1 MKAVI
6 VELRDGYASVLSDD
20 GCVVKIKNNNYELG
34 QVIYI
39 NNTGKSMV
47 RKIAMFAASA
57 AAVLVLGTGTWAYA
71 SPYSYVSLDVNP
83 SIEYVLNR
91 FDRVININAVN
102 EDGEEIL
109 HEFKLGNIK
118 HKTIK
123 HAIHQT
129 LDQITDLGYLNSDT
143 KSGIIIA
150 TSGKNLN
157 KADQLAH
164 EIKEEVE
171 QDIVDSYDDL
181 PIDATVEAYSV
192 GMERVE
198 KAKELGVT
206 PGKLNLVEKMISS
219 SDDAENIKLEEWLD
233 KPVSDIISATAKGP
247 KAHNVIG
254 SENKKAEKEIAKAEK
269 EAAKKKEKADK
280 EAVKEKEKADKEA
293 VKEKEK
299 ADREAIKEI
308 DKANKEASKADKEA
322 NKNKAK
328 ADKEVAKEKVKTDK
342 KANKE
347 KQKTDKEAAKDEK
360 QANKNTDKAD
370 KEVAKEKVKT
380 DKEANKEK
388 QKADKEAS
396 KADKEAN
403 KNKAKGD
410 KETSKEK
417 GKADKEVNKTKNK
430 TNKEALKN
438 KQQHSRK
445 FEYR

>member
-280 EAVKEKEKADKEA
+280 EAVKEKEKAD
-293 VKEKEK
+293 
-299 ADREAIKEI
+299 REAIKEI

-322 NKNKAK
+322 NKNKA
-328 ADKEVAKEKVKTDK
+328 
-342 KANKE
+342 
-347 KQKTDKEAAKDEK
+347 
-360 QANKNTDKAD
+360 KAD